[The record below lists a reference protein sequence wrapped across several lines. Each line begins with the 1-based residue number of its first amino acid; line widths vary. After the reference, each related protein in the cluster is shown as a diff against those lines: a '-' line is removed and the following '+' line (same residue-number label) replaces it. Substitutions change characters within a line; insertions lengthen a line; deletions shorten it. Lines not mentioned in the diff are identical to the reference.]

1 MSTFEKFTSEHSILF
16 DLDGTIIDSRIG
28 IIETLHAVV
37 SSLGHVPDKTI
48 DLTWVVG
55 PPLAELMAEV
65 IGFYG
70 DTRVDEAITLYRRFY
85 DDSGRFQTPVFP
97 DMTGLLEIL
106 ARSPIRI
113 FTATSKP
120 ATLARSI
127 LAGHSLDRCFDR
139 IHGAADDDSGG
150 EKPEMIARII
160 AQEGLNASRT
170 LMIGDRRFDISG
182 AHANRMRGI
191 GVLWGYGGEAELTEA
206 GADLLVKSPDALAP
220 ALEAQLMALSRT

>member
-1 MSTFEKFTSEHSILF
+1 MSEFDNYTSDHSILF

-28 IIETLHAVV
+28 IIETLHKVV
-37 SSLGHVPDKTI
+37 SALGHKPDLSI

-65 IGFYG
+65 ISAYG
-70 DTRVDEAITLYRRFY
+70 ETRVNEAITLYRRFY
-85 DDSGRFQTPVFP
+85 DETGRFQTLVFP
-97 DMTGLLEIL
+97 AMAELLRDL

-120 ATLARSI
+120 AFLARQI
-127 LAGHSLDRCFDR
+127 LTEHGLDTCFDA
-139 IHGAADDDSGG
+139 IHGASDNDSGG

-160 AQEGLNASRT
+160 AEEGLAPHRT

-182 AHANRMRGI
+182 AHANKLRGL
-191 GVLWGYGGEAELTEA
+191 GVLWGYGGVEELTEA
-206 GADLLVKSPDALAP
+206 GADLLVETPDGLA
-220 ALEAQLMALSRT
+220 AAIRGQFQALSRL